1 MKKYLHAVI
10 VIIIATIF
18 LSLPAIATRKEGIT
32 GVVENIN
39 PQKITIA
46 GKSYRIGNQFRVV
59 VVTRKGIHRSENAGR
74 QSDVRI
80 GDKVSAVVLYDEITD
95 IYLERY

>member
-1 MKKYLHAVI
+1 MKRYLQTVI
-10 VIIIATIF
+10 VVIIATII
-18 LSLPAIATRKEGIT
+18 LSLPAIATRKEGIN
-32 GVVENIN
+32 GVVEYVS

-46 GKSYRIGNQFRVV
+46 KKTYRIGRQFRVV
-59 VVTRKGIHRSENAGR
+59 VVTRNGMHRSEKSGQQN
-74 QSDVRI
+74 DVRV